1 MNLNNVKKVIGYTL
15 ELVGLMA
22 TVILLAMYLNGYS
35 VRLSTDFYGLLD
47 NPIIIPWMYAYIV
60 AGIIAVWSLFID
72 ENGDENE

>member
-1 MNLNNVKKVIGYTL
+1 MNLNNIKKVIGYTL

-22 TVILLAMYLNGYS
+22 TVILLAVHLNGHS

-47 NPIIIPWMYAYIV
+47 DPIIFSWIYLYIV

>member
-1 MNLNNVKKVIGYTL
+1 MNLNNVKTVIRYTL

-22 TVILLAMYLNGYS
+22 TVILLVGHLNGYS

-47 NPIIIPWMYAYIV
+47 NPIKISWIYAYIV
-60 AGIIAVWSLFID
+60 AGIVAMWSLFID

>member
-22 TVILLAMYLNGYS
+22 TVILLAVHLNGDS

-47 NPIIIPWMYAYIV
+47 NPIIFSWVYLYIV
-60 AGIIAVWSLFID
+60 AVIIAVWSLYID
-72 ENGDENE
+72 GDKNE